1 MKKETFVHFIER
13 SILSN
18 WEKEALADYK
28 GETYKYSD
36 VAGQIIKMHMALE
49 IAGLKKGDKV
59 SLVGKNSANWAG
71 SFLSVLTYGT
81 VVVPILPDFKPED
94 MENIINHSDSLFLF
108 SSDQIFDSLN
118 KANLKNIK
126 AVISVDDFR
135 VLYTNG
141 ELSVE
146 DFSGRMKEE
155 ESKRYPKGFTREDF
169 KVAEL
174 ADEDLA
180 VISYTSGT
188 TGFSKGVMIPHI
200 SLYGNIRFAHENM
213 PLLPGDRIVS
223 FLPLAHTYGCAFE
236 FLFPFTLG
244 CHITF
249 LTKTPSP
256 NIIIQAFKEIQPRL
270 ILAVPLVIEKI
281 YKNKLLPVLNKPAIK
296 ILLKVPL
303 LNIILFNKFKKTLV
317 ETFGGNFKELV
328 IGGAAFNPEAERF
341 FRKIK
346 FPFTVGYGM
355 TECGPL
361 IAYTGWKKARLGS
374 SGQRVDALEIRIS
387 KEDPSQKVGEI
398 QVKGSHVMMGYY
410 KNPESTKRAIED
422 DGWMHTGDLGY
433 LDKDGFVYIT
443 GRSKSMLLGASGQN
457 IYPEE
462 IEARI
467 NNLTYIMESLVIS
480 DKGKLVALIFPDE
493 DAMKAAGLTKE
504 DLSAVYLNYRNE
516 LNKGLPAYMNVA
528 EFRIVDKEFEKTP
541 KKSIKRFLYS
551 EEK

>member
-1 MKKETFVHFIER
+1 MKKESFVSFIEQ

-18 WEKEALADYK
+18 WDKEALADYK
-28 GETYKYSD
+28 GGTYRYSD
-36 VAGQIIKMHMALE
+36 VGEQMVKMHLAFE
-49 IAGLKKGDKV
+49 QTGLKKGDKV
-59 SLVGKNSANWAG
+59 ALVGKNSANWA
-71 SFLSVLTYGT
+71 SAFLSVLAYGT

-108 SSDQIFDSLN
+108 SSDQIFETLN
-118 KANLKNIK
+118 KEKLPNIK
-126 AVISVDDFR
+126 AVISLDDFR
-135 VLYTNG
+135 ILHTHA
-141 ELSVE
+141 
-146 DFSGRMKEE
+146 DFTTEGLKSRLEE
-155 ESKRYPKGFTREDF
+155 EEAGRYPAGIKKEHLTAATLED
-169 KVAEL
+169 
-174 ADEDLA
+174 DDLA

-256 NIIIQAFKEIQPRL
+256 NIIIQAFKEIRPRL

-281 YKNKLLPVLNKPAIK
+281 YKNKLLPVLNKPLIS

-303 LNIILFNKFKKTLV
+303 INLVLFGKFRKTLT

-361 IAYTGWKKARLGS
+361 IAYAGWKDARLGS
-374 SGQRVDALEIRIS
+374 SGRRVDALEIRIS

-398 QVKGSHVMMGYY
+398 QVKGTHVMKGYY
-410 KNPESTKRAIED
+410 KNPEATRLAIED

-480 DKGKLVALIFPDE
+480 DKGKLVALVFPDDE
-493 DAMKAAGLTKE
+493 AIKAAGLSKDELPGIYMT
-504 DLSAVYLNYRNE
+504 YRND
-516 LNKGLPAYMNVA
+516 LNRSIPSYMNIS
-528 EFRIVDKEFEKTP
+528 EFRIVDREFEKTP
-541 KKSIKRFLYS
+541 KRSIKRFLYS
-551 EEK
+551 GAN

>member
-1 MKKETFVHFIER
+1 MH
-13 SILSN
+13 
-18 WEKEALADYK
+18 EAF
-28 GETYKYSD
+28 
-36 VAGQIIKMHMALE
+36 E

-94 MENIINHSDSLFLF
+94 MENIINHSDSLFLI
-108 SSDQIFDSLN
+108 SSDQIFESLD
-118 KANLKNIK
+118 KSKLKNIK
-126 AVISVDDFR
+126 VIISADDYR

-141 ELSVE
+141 GWTAEEFSSKLNEAVDKKYAAGIKKE
-146 DFSGRMKEE
+146 DL
-155 ESKRYPKGFTREDF
+155 

-213 PLLPGDRIVS
+213 PLLPGDKIVS

-256 NIIIQAFKEIQPRL
+256 NIIIQAFKEIRPRL

-281 YKNKLLPVLNKPAIK
+281 YKNKLLPVLHKPVIK

-303 LNIILFNKFKKTLV
+303 INLFLYGKFRKTLV

-341 FRKIK
+341 FKKIK

-361 IAYTGWKKARLGS
+361 IAYAGWKDARLGS
-374 SGQRVDALEIRIS
+374 SGRRVDALEIRIS
-387 KEDPSQKVGEI
+387 KEDPAQQVGEI
-398 QVKGSHVMMGYY
+398 QVKGTHVMMGYY
-410 KNPESTKRAIED
+410 KNEESTKLAIGE
-422 DGWMHTGDLGY
+422 DGWLHTGDLGY
-433 LDKDGFVYIT
+433 LDKEGFVYIT

-480 DKGKLVALIFPDE
+480 DKGKLVALVFPDE
-493 DAMKAAGLTKE
+493 DAVKNAGLLKDE
-504 DLSAVYLNYRNE
+504 LSSIYLNYRNE
-516 LNKGLPAYMNVA
+516 LNKSIPAYMNVS
-528 EFRIVDKEFEKTP
+528 EFRIVDREFEKTP
-541 KKSIKRFLYS
+541 KRSIKRFLYS
-551 EEK
+551 GSN